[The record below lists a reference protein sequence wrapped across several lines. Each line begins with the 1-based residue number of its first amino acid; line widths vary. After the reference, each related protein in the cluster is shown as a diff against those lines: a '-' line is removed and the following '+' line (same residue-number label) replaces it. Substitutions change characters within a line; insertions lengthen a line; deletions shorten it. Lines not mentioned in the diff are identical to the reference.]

1 MLSERTVM
9 GLNATPAIAEVK
21 AAVVE
26 TLGIE
31 NRAETIDATTPL
43 LGALPELDSLAVL
56 ELVVELER
64 RFGITV
70 EDEELSADAFATLGA
85 LTEFVSERRS

>member
-1 MLSERTVM
+1 MTEPLPTTDVAPDVGSVT
-9 GLNATPAIAEVK
+9 

-31 NRAETIDATTPL
+31 DRAETIDATTTL
-43 LGALPELDSLAVL
+43 SSIPELDSLAVL
-56 ELVVELER
+56 ELVVELEA

-70 EDEELSADAFATLGA
+70 DDGDVTAEVFETVGSLAAFVNAKL
-85 LTEFVSERRS
+85 R

>member
-1 MLSERTVM
+1 MPPHTGLS
-9 GLNATPAIAEVK
+9 NAVELADVK

-26 TLGIE
+26 TLGVE
-31 NRAETIDATTPL
+31 DRAGALDATTPL

-56 ELVVELER
+56 ELVVELEQ

-70 EDEELSADAFATLGA
+70 EEEDVTADVFATLA
-85 LTEFVSERRS
+85 SLTEFVDGKLR

>member
-1 MLSERTVM
+1 M
-9 GLNATPAIAEVK
+9 GLNGTLEIAEVK
-21 AAVVE
+21 SAVVE

-31 NRAETIDATTPL
+31 DRAEAIDATTPL

-56 ELVVELER
+56 ELIVELER

-70 EDEELSADAFATLGA
+70 SDEDVTADAFATLA
-85 LTEFVSERRS
+85 SLTEFVAERR

>member
-1 MLSERTVM
+1 ME
-9 GLNATPAIAEVK
+9 LNGTLAIAEVK
-21 AAVVE
+21 AVVIE

-31 NRAETIDATTPL
+31 PRADTIDATTPL

-56 ELVVELER
+56 ELIVELER

-70 EDEELSADAFATLGA
+70 EGDDVSADAFATLA
-85 LTEFVSERRS
+85 SLTEFVAERR

>member
-1 MLSERTVM
+1 M
-9 GLNATPAIAEVK
+9 GLNGTLEIAEVK
-21 AAVVE
+21 SAVVE

-31 NRAETIDATTPL
+31 DRAEAIDATTPL

-56 ELVVELER
+56 ELIVELER

-70 EDEELSADAFATLGA
+70 EGDELSADAFATLA
-85 LTEFVSERRS
+85 SLTEFVTGRRA

>member
-1 MLSERTVM
+1 
-9 GLNATPAIAEVK
+9 
-21 AAVVE
+21 
-26 TLGIE
+26 
-31 NRAETIDATTPL
+31 
-43 LGALPELDSLAVL
+43 LPELDSLAVL

-85 LTEFVSERRS
+85 LTEFVSEHRS

>member
-1 MLSERTVM
+1 M
-9 GLNATPAIAEVK
+9 GLNGTLEIAEVR
-21 AAVVE
+21 AALVD

-31 NRAETIDATTPL
+31 DRAETIDATTPL

-56 ELVVELER
+56 ELIVELER

-70 EDEELSADAFATLGA
+70 TDEDVSADAFATLA
-85 LTEFVSERRS
+85 TLTEFVAERR

>member
-1 MLSERTVM
+1 M
-9 GLNATPAIAEVK
+9 GLNGTLEIAEVR
-21 AAVVE
+21 AALVE

-31 NRAETIDATTPL
+31 DRAETIDATTPL

-56 ELVVELER
+56 ELIVELER

-70 EDEELSADAFATLGA
+70 TDEDVSADAFATLA
-85 LTEFVSERRS
+85 TLTEFVAERR

>member
-1 MLSERTVM
+1 M
-9 GLNATPAIAEVK
+9 GLNGTLAIAEVK

-31 NRAETIDATTPL
+31 DRAEAIDATTPL

-56 ELVVELER
+56 ELLVELER

-70 EDEELSADAFATLGA
+70 ESDELSADAFATLA
-85 LTEFVSERRS
+85 TLTEFVTERRS

>member
-1 MLSERTVM
+1 M
-9 GLNATPAIAEVK
+9 GLNGTLAIAEVK

-31 NRAETIDATTPL
+31 DRAETIDATTPL

-56 ELVVELER
+56 ELLVELER

-70 EDEELSADAFATLGA
+70 ESDELSADAFATLA
-85 LTEFVSERRS
+85 TLTEFVSERRS

>member
-1 MLSERTVM
+1 M
-9 GLNATPAIAEVK
+9 GLNGTLAIAEVK
-21 AAVVE
+21 AALVE

-31 NRAETIDATTPL
+31 DRAESIDAATPL

-56 ELVVELER
+56 ELIVELER

-70 EDEELSADAFATLGA
+70 DGDDVTADAFATLA
-85 LTEFVSERRS
+85 SLTEFVAEHQ

>member
-1 MLSERTVM
+1 M
-9 GLNATPAIAEVK
+9 GLNGTLAIAEVK

-31 NRAETIDATTPL
+31 DRADTLDATTPL

-56 ELVVELER
+56 ELIVELER
-64 RFGITV
+64 RFGIRV
-70 EDEELSADAFATLGA
+70 EGDDVTADAFATLA
-85 LTEFVSERRS
+85 SLTEFVAEHR

>member
-1 MLSERTVM
+1 M

-85 LTEFVSERRS
+85 LTEFVSEHRS

>member
-1 MLSERTVM
+1 ME
-9 GLNATPAIAEVK
+9 LNGTLAIAEVK
-21 AAVVE
+21 AVVIE

-31 NRAETIDATTPL
+31 DRADTIDATTPL

-56 ELVVELER
+56 ELIVELER

-70 EDEELSADAFATLGA
+70 EGDDVSADAFATLA
-85 LTEFVSERRS
+85 SLTEFVAERR

>member
-1 MLSERTVM
+1 M
-9 GLNATPAIAEVK
+9 GLNGTLEIAEVK
-21 AAVVE
+21 TALVE

-31 NRAETIDATTPL
+31 DRAESIEATTPL

-56 ELVVELER
+56 ELIVELER

-70 EDEELSADAFATLGA
+70 SDEDVTAAAFATLA
-85 LTEFVSERRS
+85 TLTEFVAERRG

>member
-1 MLSERTVM
+1 MLSERPVM
-9 GLNATPAIAEVK
+9 GLNGTLAIAEVR

-31 NRAETIDATTPL
+31 DRAETIDATTPL

-56 ELVVELER
+56 ELIVELER

-70 EDEELSADAFATLGA
+70 EGDELTADAFATLES
-85 LTEFVSERRS
+85 LTEFVTERRP

>member
-1 MLSERTVM
+1 LIERERTIM
-9 GLNATPAIAEVK
+9 GMNGTLAIAEVK
-21 AAVVE
+21 AVVVE

-31 NRAETIDATTPL
+31 DRADRIDATTPL

-56 ELVVELER
+56 ELIVELER

-70 EDEELSADAFATLGA
+70 DGDDVSADVFATLA
-85 LTEFVSERRS
+85 TLTEFVAERR

>member
-1 MLSERTVM
+1 M
-9 GLNATPAIAEVK
+9 GLNGTLEIAEVK
-21 AAVVE
+21 SAVVE

-31 NRAETIDATTPL
+31 DRAEAIDATTPL

-56 ELVVELER
+56 ELIVELER

-70 EDEELSADAFATLGA
+70 YDEDVTADAFATLA
-85 LTEFVSERRS
+85 SLTEFVAERR

>member
-1 MLSERTVM
+1 LIERERTIM
-9 GLNATPAIAEVK
+9 EMNGTLAIAEVK
-21 AAVVE
+21 AVVVE

-31 NRAETIDATTPL
+31 DRADTIDATTPL

-56 ELVVELER
+56 ELIVELER

-70 EDEELSADAFATLGA
+70 DGDDVSADVFATLA
-85 LTEFVSERRS
+85 TLTEFVAERR